1 MMLLL
6 LRGIF
11 LAVLCLTLMLLLLSA
26 TQILAAKIWLASW
39 LPGARWLDEA
49 ELTAHAD
56 QWTHALLFTTL
67 GGLAMAAWRS
77 RSERQRLGWGLLGL
91 AIATEILQA
100 WVPGR
105 SPSLADA
112 GADALGLV
120 AGGWLGWWALSRSQ
134 HLNENQGQKPC

>member
-1 MMLLL
+1 MLLL

-56 QWTHALLFTTL
+56 QWIHALLFTTL

-105 SPSLADA
+105 SPVWPMPVLMRWDWWPEA
-112 GADALGLV
+112 GW
-120 AGGWLGWWALSRSQ
+120 AGGPSAAA
-134 HLNENQGQKPC
+134 KT

>member
-1 MMLLL
+1 MLLL

-11 LAVLCLTLMLLLLSA
+11 LAVLCLTLMLLSA

-56 QWTHALLFTTL
+56 QWIHALLFTTL

-112 GADALGLV
+112 GADVLGLV
-120 AGGWLGWWALSRSQ
+120 AGGWLGWHALTATGPRKD
-134 HLNENQGQKPC
+134 NKGTKTC